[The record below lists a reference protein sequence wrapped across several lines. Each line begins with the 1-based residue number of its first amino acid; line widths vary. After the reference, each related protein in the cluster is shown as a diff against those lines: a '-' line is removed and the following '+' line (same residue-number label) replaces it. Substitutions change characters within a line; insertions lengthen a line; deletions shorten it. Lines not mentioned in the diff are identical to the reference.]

1 MKIKNTQRG
10 FTQKAVMLN
19 SFPHPH
25 LTHPLSKAD
34 EILNQVQDD
43 NRWGF
48 TLIEL
53 LVVVLIIGILAAVAV
68 PQYQFAVMKSRVGTI
83 LPVLTSI
90 KQAEEIYYLTNGEYT
105 GSIENLDVDLPQCP
119 NEQYYGD
126 IKICGDWMID
136 LLTADEGLNKQRVR
150 AAYCPSTIKST
161 RIKWDDCAYHSGD
174 FTITVWLNHSSY
186 PNRISCGDI
195 TPIGEKICKWINNR

>member
-1 MKIKNTQRG
+1 MKTKQ
-10 FTQKAVMLN
+10 
-19 SFPHPH
+19 
-25 LTHPLSKAD
+25 
-34 EILNQVQDD
+34 
-43 NRWGF
+43 GF

-136 LLTADEGLNKQRVR
+136 LLSAAEGLNKQKVR

-161 RIKWDDCAYHSGD
+161 RIAWDDCAYHSGD
-174 FTITVWLNHSSY
+174 FTIIVWLNHSSY
-186 PNRISCGDI
+186 PNIISCDYI